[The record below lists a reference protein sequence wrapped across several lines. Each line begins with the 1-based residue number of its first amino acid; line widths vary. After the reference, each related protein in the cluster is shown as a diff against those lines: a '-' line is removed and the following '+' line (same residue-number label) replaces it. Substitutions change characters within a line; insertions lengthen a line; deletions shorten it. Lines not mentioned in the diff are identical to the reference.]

1 MKKVLITP
9 RSFAKY
15 NKDHVINLFHNAEI
29 DPVFNETGSIYTEE
43 RLIEAVEAVDGIIV
57 GVDPITENVINH
69 APKLKTIAKYGVGI
83 DNIALDLA
91 KKRNITITRT
101 LGANASSVA
110 DYDFALLM
118 AVARRVVEINNAAK
132 ENIDWSKKMAL
143 DIYGK
148 TIGILGLGA
157 TGRETVK
164 RAQGFAMDIYG
175 YDIYE
180 DKAYLEEN
188 NIKFTQDLTTI
199 FKECDFISLHI
210 PLTEDT
216 HHLINK
222 DLFAIAKPNLV
233 LTNTARG
240 GIINEEDLYEALAN
254 KRIFGAGIDAFEQE
268 PLENSPL
275 LDLDNLIIGTHTAAS
290 SVGASEQMTLQATQ
304 NIINEL
310 NETSN

>member
-1 MKKVLITP
+1 MAKVLITP

-15 NKDHVINLFHNAEI
+15 NKEEIVQLFEEADIEPI
-29 DPVFNETGSIYTEE
+29 FNETGTIYTEE
-43 RLIEAVEAVDGIIV
+43 KLIESVSDVDGIIV
-57 GVDPITENVINH
+57 GVDPITENVINN

-83 DNIALDLA
+83 DNINVELA
-91 KKRNITITRT
+91 KEKDITITRT
-101 LGANASSVA
+101 IGANASAVA

-132 ENIDWSKKMAL
+132 EKIDWSKKMAL

-148 TIGILGLGA
+148 KIGILGLGA

-180 DKAYLEEN
+180 DKDYIKEN
-188 NIKFTQDLTTI
+188 NIHFTQDLTTI
-199 FKECDFISLHI
+199 FKECDFISIHI
-210 PLTEDT
+210 PLTKDT
-216 HHLINK
+216 HYLINK

-240 GIINEEDLYEALAN
+240 GIINEKDLYEALAN
-254 KRIFGAGIDAFEQE
+254 KQIFGAGIDAFEQE
-268 PLENSPL
+268 PLEDSPL
-275 LDLDNLIIGTHTAAS
+275 LGLENLIIGTHTAAS
-290 SVGASEQMTLQATQ
+290 SVGASEQMTFQATQ
-304 NIINEL
+304 NVISEIQR
-310 NETSN
+310 